1 MRVQRVLDSH
11 SGFGPTK
18 PCRVSAPPE
27 SAPLQLAQAPCDLC
41 TSQWVQRFELDDDV
55 GIGSADDP
63 SQANDGRS
71 TDRVQHRVA
80 PDVTGMDRSGD
91 AREDLFV
98 GARALT

>member
-1 MRVQRVLDSH
+1 MRSLYEPV
-11 SGFGPTK
+11 G
-18 PCRVSAPPE
+18 
-27 SAPLQLAQAPCDLC
+27 
-41 TSQWVQRFELDDDV
+41 VQRFELDDDV

-71 TDRVQHRVA
+71 TDRFNTESA

-91 AREDLFV
+91 APEDCLV